1 MRTAAP
7 ATGRALTGRSVATAA
22 ADPGLPAKTLGC
34 TGARLRRLT
43 RRVTALYE
51 HHLRAAGLTLPQYS
65 LLMNLA
71 EEPQPLTALADRMEM
86 DRTTLTRSLQPLL
99 DLDWAAETRGVDARQ
114 RLFALTTAGRRVRT
128 MARRHWQAAQLALER
143 ELGHDFVANL
153 HRQLD
158 QALARLKPALPESN

>member
-1 MRTAAP
+1 MKTVAP
-7 ATGRALTGRSVATAA
+7 TTGRAVAGSAA
-22 ADPGLPAKTLGC
+22 MTLGC

-51 HHLRAAGLTLPQYS
+51 HYLRAAGLTLPQYS

-99 DLDWAAETRGVDARQ
+99 ALDWVAETRGGDARQ
-114 RLFALTTAGRRVRT
+114 RLFALTTAGRRART
-128 MARRHWQAAQLALER
+128 AARQHWQAAQLAVER

-153 HRQLD
+153 HSQLD
-158 QALARLKPALPESN
+158 QALARLKHALPESN

>member
-1 MRTAAP
+1 MSP
-7 ATGRALTGRSVATAA
+7 AT
-22 ADPGLPAKTLGC
+22 PACTLGC

-51 HHLRAAGLTLPQYS
+51 HHLRAAGVTLPQYS
-65 LLMNLA
+65 LLVNLA
-71 EEPQPLTALADRMEM
+71 EEAQSLTALADRMEM

-99 DLDWAAETRGVDARQ
+99 ALEWAAETRGADARQ
-114 RLFALTTAGRRVRT
+114 RLFVLTAAGRSARSA
-128 MARRHWQAAQLALER
+128 ARRHWQAAQLAVER

-158 QALARLKPALPESN
+158 LALTRLKPALPEGN

>member
-1 MRTAAP
+1 MT
-7 ATGRALTGRSVATAA
+7 TVATATGGSA
-22 ADPGLPAKTLGC
+22 AARASDPDSPAKTPGC

-71 EEPQPLTALADRMEM
+71 AAPQPLTALADRMEM

-99 DLDWAAETRGVDARQ
+99 DHEWVAESRGTDARQ
-114 RLFALTTAGRRVRT
+114 RLFALTAEGRR
-128 MARRHWQAAQLALER
+128 ARQEARHHWQTAQLAVER
-143 ELGHDFVANL
+143 QLGPEFVANL

-158 QALARLKPALPESN
+158 QALSRLKPALPESN

>member
-1 MRTAAP
+1 MT
-7 ATGRALTGRSVATAA
+7 TAA
-22 ADPGLPAKTLGC
+22 ATTGRTAPGLPAKSLGC

-51 HHLRAAGLTLPQYS
+51 HHLRAAGVTLPQYS

-99 DLDWAAETRGVDARQ
+99 ELEWVAETRGVDARQ
-114 RLFALTTAGRRVRT
+114 RLFALTAAGRRART
-128 MARRHWQAAQLALER
+128 AARQHWQAAQLAVER

-153 HRQLD
+153 HSQLD